1 MKKFLPFLIAII
13 LFASACAP
21 RAVIRPAPKAAA
33 IPPDTPPAQVFSLI
47 KSADEKVQ
55 SLKAAVTITVD
66 AGAKGKKSFDGVLYA
81 MKPDDA
87 RLTGLALLGVT
98 VFDAVLKGDKFYFYR
113 PSEGILYTGPR
124 ASLRR
129 FLKEQGVDVDPEVVA
144 RSLFMAS
151 GGPEDY
157 LLEGT
162 GGEGYSLT
170 LLNKGLA
177 PVLPSMQAEYDQA
190 LDLKERIFYDELA
203 RPYLFVH
210 AEGEVEE
217 SGARLPQR
225 IIAKDVR
232 GGYTVTVDFEKYIV
246 NPPGIENEFSIEG
259 GELKGIRQ
267 VE

>member
-1 MKKFLPFLIAII
+1 MKKFLPFIIAV
-13 LFASACAP
+13 LCLSACAP
-21 RAVIRPAPKAAA
+21 RAVIKPAPAVKA

-81 MKPDDA
+81 MKPDSA

-124 ASLRR
+124 ASLRG

-157 LLEGT
+157 LLEST
-162 GGEGYSLT
+162 GGEGYRLT

-177 PVLPSMQAEYDQA
+177 PVLPSMRAEYDQA
-190 LDLKERIFYDELA
+190 LDLKQRIFYDELA

-246 NPPGIENEFSIEG
+246 NPPGIESEFSIEG

>member
-1 MKKFLPFLIAII
+1 MTV
-13 LFASACAP
+13 ASCAP
-21 RAVIRPAPKAAA
+21 RAVIRPAPMVKA

-81 MKPDDA
+81 MKPDSA

-124 ASLRR
+124 ASLRG

-157 LLEGT
+157 LLAGA

-170 LLNKGLA
+170 LLNKGSA
-177 PVLPSMQAEYDQA
+177 PVLPSMRAEYDQA
-190 LDLKERIFYDELA
+190 LDLKDRIFYDELA
-203 RPYLFVH
+203 RPYLSVRT
-210 AEGEVEE
+210 EGEVEE
-217 SGARLPQR
+217 GGARLPQR
-225 IIAKDVR
+225 IIAKDIR
-232 GGYTVTVDFEKYIV
+232 GGYTVTVDFQKYIV
-246 NPPGIENEFSIEG
+246 NPPGIEKEFSIEG